1 MKKFETKGLGRATA
15 SLVIGLTLVAGF
27 AGVAGAS
34 SVPSKHAAISSSA
47 KAKHAVSHKVAG
59 LVTAASAASLTV
71 QLANGSSETLAIDA
85 NTRFFEGKT
94 AVKVAALTKG
104 ERVKVTPS
112 AIAAAT
118 AGRIDIVL
126 ITLEG
131 DVTAVS
137 GSVITITGGAGFT
150 RSIDV
155 SATTTYSERGKSAN
169 LLDVVVGLRVTARG
183 TVSADQ
189 TSLVAN
195 SVSIGAPRNLTGVVT
210 TVSAKSLTVQQSS
223 TVSVT
228 LAILSTTKF
237 FEGNK
242 RVSASDLVT
251 GESVSVRLST
261 GAPMTAARI
270 DIIIIKLGGIV
281 TAVND
286 NAITITVARGF
297 ARTIDVSGTTTYTE
311 AGKPATLSD
320 VMVGFRINA
329 TGFVSA
335 DQTAL
340 DATSV
345 AIPAPSHIV
354 GTVTA
359 ASPASLTV
367 QQANGA
373 SATLAIDTNTTFFE
387 GKHGVT
393 AAALSTGEHVN
404 VTPSTLAA
412 ATAGRIDIVLIK
424 LVGTV
429 SAVSGNVITITAG
442 AGFTGTVDVSLTTTT
457 YSQDG
462 KAATLSNVLA
472 GMKIVATGTVSA
484 DGSALDAISVVIGTP
499 TTFTGIVTALSSSSL
514 GVTSL
519 TVQQSSTVSAT
530 LAIISSTTFFEG
542 AKHVGAAALAVGES
556 VNVKLSTGA
565 PSTAARID
573 IVVVKLGGVV
583 TSVSGGVITVTG
595 GAGFTRSIDVSATT
609 TYTKAGKPAMLSDVQ
624 VGFHVYATGT
634 VSASQTALD
643 ANSVVINAK

>member
-1 MKKFETKGLGRATA
+1 MKKFQTKGLGRATA
-15 SLVIGLTLVAGF
+15 SLVIGLTLVASF

-34 SVPSKHAAISSSA
+34 SAPSKHAAMSASA
-47 KAKHAVSHKVAG
+47 KAKHAVSHKVVG
-59 LVTAASAASLTV
+59 LVTAASATSLTV
-71 QLANGSSETLAIDA
+71 KLANGSSETLAIDN
-85 NTRFFEGKT
+85 NTTFFEGKT
-94 AVKVAALTKG
+94 AVTDAALSTG
-104 ERVKVTPS
+104 ERVRVTRS
-112 AIAAAT
+112 ATALAS

-137 GSVITITGGAGFT
+137 GNVITITGGAGFT

-155 SATTTYSERGKSAN
+155 GATTTYREGGKSAT

-195 SVSIGAPRNLTGVVT
+195 SVAIAAPRNFTGIVT
-210 TVSAKSLTVQQSS
+210 AVSATSLTVQQSS
-223 TVSVT
+223 TVSVS
-228 LAILSTTKF
+228 LAILATTKF
-237 FEGNK
+237 FEGQK
-242 RVSASDLVT
+242 AVGASDLVT

-270 DIIIIKLGGIV
+270 DIIIIKLGGVV
-281 TAVND
+281 TSVSG

-297 ARTIDVSGTTTYTE
+297 TRTIDVGATTTYTE

-329 TGFVSA
+329 TGTVSA

-340 DATSV
+340 EATSV
-345 AIPAPSHIV
+345 AIPALSHIV
-354 GTVTA
+354 GTVIALSAT
-359 ASPASLTV
+359 SLTV

-373 SATLAIDTNTTFFE
+373 SATLAIDTSTAFFE
-387 GKHGVT
+387 GKDAVT

-404 VTPSTLAA
+404 VTPSMLVG
-412 ATAGRIDIVLIK
+412 ATAARIDIVLIK
-424 LVGTV
+424 LVGVV
-429 SAVSGNVITITAG
+429 SAVSGNVITVTAA
-442 AGFTGTVDVSLTTTT
+442 AGFTGTVDVSSTTT

-484 DGSALDAISVVIGTP
+484 DGSALDAISVAIGAP
-499 TTFTGIVTALSSSSL
+499 TTFTGIVTALSA
-514 GVTSL
+514 TSL

-530 LAIISSTTFFEG
+530 LAIIPTTTFFEG
-542 AKHVGAAALAVGES
+542 AKHVSAAALAVGES

-583 TSVSGGVITVTG
+583 TSVSDGVITVTG
-595 GAGFTRSIDVSATT
+595 GASFTRSIDVSATT
-609 TYTKAGKPAMLSDVQ
+609 TYTEAGKPATLSSVQ
-624 VGFHVYATGT
+624 VGFHVFATGT
-634 VSASQTALD
+634 VSANQSALD
-643 ANSVVINAK
+643 ATSVVISAR

>member
-15 SLVIGLTLVAGF
+15 SLVIGLTLVAGV

-34 SVPSKHAAISSSA
+34 STPSKHVAISSSA

-59 LVTAASAASLTV
+59 LVTAASSTSLTV
-71 QLANGSSETLAIDA
+71 KLANGSSETLAIDT
-85 NTRFFEGKT
+85 NTTFFEGRT
-94 AVKVAALTKG
+94 AVTDAALTTG
-104 ERVKVTPS
+104 ERVNVTPS
-112 AIAAAT
+112 AIALAT
-118 AGRIDIVL
+118 AARIDIVL

-131 DVTAVS
+131 NVTAVS
-137 GSVITITGGAGFT
+137 GNVITITGGAGFT

-155 SATTTYSERGKSAN
+155 SATTTYTEAGKPATLS
-169 LLDVVVGLRVTARG
+169 DVVVGLRVTARG

-189 TSLVAN
+189 ASLVA
-195 SVSIGAPRNLTGVVT
+195 STVAIGAPRNFTGIVT
-210 TVSAKSLTVQQSS
+210 AVSATSLTVQQSS
-223 TVSVT
+223 AVSVT
-228 LAILSTTKF
+228 LAILPTTKF

-242 RVSASDLVT
+242 AVSASALVT

-270 DIIIIKLGGIV
+270 EIIIVKLGGTV
-281 TAVND
+281 TSVNG
-286 NAITITVARGF
+286 NVITITVARGF
-297 ARTIDVSGTTTYTE
+297 TRTIDVSATTTYTE

-329 TGFVSA
+329 TGTVSA

-345 AIPAPSHIV
+345 AIPAPSHVV

-359 ASPASLTV
+359 LSATSLTV

-373 SATLAIDTNTTFFE
+373 SATLAIDVNTTFFE
-387 GKHGVT
+387 GKDAVT

-404 VTPSTLAA
+404 VAPSLLVA

-429 SAVSGNVITITAG
+429 SAVNGNVITITAA
-442 AGFTGTVDVSLTTTT
+442 AGFTGTVDVSSTTT

-472 GMKIVATGTVSA
+472 GMKIVATGTVST
-484 DGSALDAISVVIGTP
+484 DGTALDAISVAIGTP
-499 TTFTGIVTALSSSSL
+499 TTFTGIVTALSA
-514 GVTSL
+514 TSL
-519 TVQQSSTVSAT
+519 TVQQSSTVTAT
-530 LAIISSTTFFEG
+530 LSIIPTTTFFEG
-542 AKHVGAAALAVGES
+542 GKHVSAAALAVGES

-573 IVVVKLGGVV
+573 IVIVKLGGVV
-583 TSVSGGVITVTG
+583 TSVNGDVITVTG
-595 GAGFTRSIDVSATT
+595 GAGFTRTIDVSATT
-609 TYTKAGKPAMLSDVQ
+609 TYTEAGKPAALSNVQ

-634 VSASQTALD
+634 VSANQSALD
-643 ANSVVINAK
+643 ATSVVISAK